1 MLLTRSL
8 LIFLTTLIS
17 INSLAEDSVFLNKGQ
32 AAPYEGFLLDKEKVL
47 DYRNTTFERDSLK
60 LQNAS
65 LNTSLSLQNDIIA
78 RKDQQLK
85 LYGDQMDKLATTAY
99 NAENMSSW
107 QKVGYIALGVLITGL
122 AIKGVQALK

>member
-1 MLLTRSL
+1 MVR
-8 LIFLTTLIS
+8 LIIILSLIS
-17 INSLAEDSVFLNKGQ
+17 NVAWAEDSVFLNKGQ

-85 LYGDQMDKLATTAY
+85 LYSDQNDKLATTAY
-99 NAENMSSW
+99 NAENMSTW
-107 QKVGYIALGVLITGL
+107 QKIGYIALGVVITGL
-122 AIKGVQALK
+122 AIEGVKALK